1 MDRRLNFQ
9 HNGNHNPSGM
19 VHYWMFSWP
28 RRFSCYTSTTF
39 RHKVIATARNAAAAS
54 KTNPQIASLGGHW
67 MTLDVTSPVSGAV
80 IGEATKIFGWIDILV
95 NNAGYSVLG
104 AVEDIRYSHIPL
116 T

>member
-1 MDRRLNFQ
+1 
-9 HNGNHNPSGM
+9 
-19 VHYWMFSWP
+19 
-28 RRFSCYTSTTF
+28 
-39 RHKVIATARNAAAAS
+39 
-54 KTNPQIASLGGHW
+54 